1 MLKRS
6 VPPYHALH
14 VLVAVGEYGSIRAAA
29 RHIGR
34 SESAVS
40 HLLKDLE
47 RRLGQTLLE
56 RKGRGVELT
65 PLALRYVS
73 RLREPFQHIDKATAE
88 LFVDPIPRHVVLTL
102 PPTLATLWLVPAI
115 TDFEKVL
122 PEIELRLIT
131 TNRTLDLRRDGIDLA
146 IRYREDG
153 RPSTQ
158 STLTLPEYAFPVC
171 APSLAERLRK
181 RLEALAEVRRLV
193 NDGHYEEWAVWQG
206 ALGEPVALSERTERL
221 ADSTLTLEA
230 AAQGY
235 AVAMGRTPL
244 VNGMLASGRL
254 IAPMGTHYP
263 TGAIYE
269 VVCDDQSMH
278 PEACQRVIDW
288 IGQQFARPFMVGGIP
303 VPTQSA

>member
-1 MLKRS
+1 MKHRT
-6 VPPYHALH
+6 PPYHALK
-14 VLVAVGEYGSIRAAA
+14 VLVTVGEYGSIRAAA

-56 RKGRGVELT
+56 RKGRGIELT

-73 RLREPFQHIDKATAE
+73 RLREPFQHIDQATAE
-88 LFVDPIPRHVVLTL
+88 LYIDPVPRHVVLTL

-115 TDFEKVL
+115 TAFEEAL

-131 TNRTLDLRRDGIDLA
+131 TNRTLDLSRNGIDLA
-146 IRYREDG
+146 IRYRVDG
-153 RPSTQ
+153 QSSTQ
-158 STLTLPEYAFPVC
+158 AMLTLPEYAFPVC
-171 APSLAERLRK
+171 APSLAALLRK
-181 RLEALAEVRRLV
+181 RPEALAEMRRLI
-193 NDGHYEEWAVWQG
+193 NDAHYAEWIIWQRT
-206 ALGEPVALSERTERL
+206 LRESLALSERTERL

-244 VNGMLASGRL
+244 VNGLLASGRL
-254 IAPMGTHYP
+254 TAPLGTHYP

-269 VVCDDQSMH
+269 VVLNDQSLH
-278 PEACQRVIDW
+278 PEVCQRVIDW
-288 IGQQFARPFMVGGIP
+288 IGQQFAYLGVIED
-303 VPTQSA
+303 S